1 MTIPEDIAGWLQRH
15 LTILCEDDLS
25 IGHFASGN
33 IDSVPDGTVSR
44 WQLSV
49 DVIYRAL
56 TCNMIAIYKYI
67 ECSNETSFFEAI
79 RSRSPYDDAGAVL
92 WNGTLIY
99 GTEKLEALGRSF
111 FSTLSQGWDDVNPTF
126 IEALEQ
132 IFAENGVPWSDTPL
146 LPIMSAGAGAGSSKP
161 AR

>member
-15 LTILCEDDLS
+15 LTTLCEDDLS

-33 IDSVPDGTVSR
+33 IDSVPDGTLSR

-56 TCNMIAIYKYI
+56 TCKLIAVYKYI
-67 ECSNETSFFEAI
+67 DCSNETSFFDVI
-79 RSRSPYDDAGAVL
+79 RSRSPYGDPGAVL

-99 GTEKLEALGRSF
+99 GTEKLEALVRPF
-111 FSTLSQGWDDVNPTF
+111 FSISSQGWEDVNPAF

-132 IFAENGVPWSDTPL
+132 TFAQNGVPWSDRPL
-146 LPIMSAGAGAGSSKP
+146 LPIIPNATNSEAP
-161 AR
+161 APH